1 MTCERW
7 QVNAAWQ
14 RCQVINIRDEDHGTG
29 HVQRTVQMETSSRQ
43 SERAHCLSH
52 IAQTAKGNPVN
63 QSSLATLC
71 GGTVNNSL
79 KWKVHARP
87 LFRTLQLASTSARLG
102 GLGKQQRKRK
112 ETKYHYVRLKLVSK
126 QPIQAGAKMT
136 VLRHG

>member
-71 GGTVNNSL
+71 GGTVKLTEMESACETPFQNPTACLDQRPAGRTWQATTKTQRN
-79 KWKVHARP
+79 KVP
-87 LFRTLQLASTSARLG
+87 LC
-102 GLGKQQRKRK
+102 
-112 ETKYHYVRLKLVSK
+112 
-126 QPIQAGAKMT
+126 
-136 VLRHG
+136 